1 MNNLARQKGDIS
13 IARIDR
19 MIFFVRGQK
28 VMFDR
33 DLAELYGVLT
43 KRLNEQVRRNS
54 GRFPEDFMFQ
64 LSKNEFENWKSQFAT
79 SNLNVKMGLRKRP
92 YAFTEQ
98 GVAMLSSVLHSDRA
112 AQVNVEI
119 IRTFVRLRKALAS
132 HQELTKATMTEL
144 RSFVLKDSVKTRQE
158 IRRIWNVIEKLIKP
172 ADDSEKRRIGFSL
185 D

>member
-1 MNNLARQKGDIS
+1 MSKQKGDIS

-19 MIFFVRGQK
+19 MIFVVRGQK

-43 KRLNEQVRRNS
+43 KRLNEQVRRNA
-54 GRFPEDFMFQ
+54 GRFSEDFMFQ
-64 LSKNEFENWKSQFAT
+64 LSKNEFENWKSQIAT
-79 SNLNVKMGLRKRP
+79 SNLNVKMGLRKCP

-98 GVAMLSSVLHSDRA
+98 GVAMLSSVLHSERA

-119 IRTFVRLRKALAS
+119 IRTFVRLRQALAS
-132 HQELTKATMTEL
+132 HQELTKAMTEL
-144 RSFVLKDSVKTRQE
+144 RSFVLKDSAKTRQE

-172 ADDSEKRRIGFSL
+172 ADDGKARCIGFSL